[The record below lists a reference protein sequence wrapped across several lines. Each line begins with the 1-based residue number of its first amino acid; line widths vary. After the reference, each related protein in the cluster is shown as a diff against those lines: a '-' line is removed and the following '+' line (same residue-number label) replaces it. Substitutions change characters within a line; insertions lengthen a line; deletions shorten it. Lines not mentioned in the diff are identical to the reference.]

1 MTANDPA
8 SSAEPLV
15 CVVGPTAV
23 GKTALAV
30 ELAQRFGGEIINA
43 DSRQV
48 YRGMTIGTAKP
59 TEEERATAPHHLV
72 DILDLPEPFGLSL
85 FLTHAAEAV
94 RDIRSRGRL
103 SIVCGGT
110 GQYLWALA
118 GGQQVPTGA
127 SRPPVSRRPRSRS
140 RAEWPRRPAPAAG
153 GHRPSPRRRHRP
165 AKRPPRH
172 PRP

>member
-1 MTANDPA
+1 M
-8 SSAEPLV
+8 
-15 CVVGPTAV
+15 

-59 TEEERATAPHHLV
+59 TEEEQATAPHHLV
-72 DILDLPEPFGLSL
+72 DILDPPEPFGLSL

-118 GGQQVPTGA
+118 EGHRV
-127 SRPPVSRRPRSRS
+127 PPVPPDPEFRADWKRKPCGMAHDALHRRLAAIDP
-140 RAEWPRRPAPAAG
+140 PAP
-153 GHRPSPRRRHRP
+153 
-165 AKRPPRH
+165 PP
-172 PRP
+172 